1 MCKRGES
8 RKSGL
13 NLERLILI
21 CLMKELKLC
30 KIVSGE
36 SWKDFELKSEV
47 LVSFIRQ

>member
-13 NLERLILI
+13 NLERLI

-30 KIVSGE
+30 NIVSGE

-47 LVSFIRQ
+47 LVSFVRQ